1 MGRTAGLSGVGNPRP
16 LSSSASSSA
25 VSRGTGFSGKGFGG
39 TGQTYF
45 EPVSAPV
52 SASSVSSGGGSYSP
66 SSGGDSMTDIINQ
79 IQQIADANTARA
91 VEISNQ
97 QAEAT
102 RQFNMQEAA
111 KNRDWQEMMSNTAH
125 QREVRDLMAAGLNPV
140 LSAMNGNGATVGS
153 GAAAS
158 SSMPNNAE
166 VDRSASQSIAG
177 LVTGMM
183 ASQATMAAAST
194 SAAGVLGAANMN
206 LQGTR
211 ATAEATKYA
220 AQLSSGSHTSAAG
233 ISALGNIIGAALPK
247 MIRYLK

>member
-1 MGRTAGLSGVGNPRP
+1 MGRTSGLSGVGAPKPLNTSNP
-16 LSSSASSSA
+16 
-25 VSRGTGFSGKGFGG
+25 SRGNGFTGVGFGG
-39 TGQTYF
+39 SAERRQAVLNGTYDQIYAV
-45 EPVSAPV
+45 PDSAAQVST
-52 SASSVSSGGGSYSP
+52 GGGSYSP

-125 QREVRDLMAAGLNPV
+125 QREVADLQAAGLNPV

-158 SSMPNNAE
+158 SSMPNQAD

-177 LVTGMM
+177 LVTGML

-211 ATAEATKYA
+211 ISADATRYSAEL
-220 AQLSSGSHTSAAG
+220 QSGSKTSAAG
-233 ISALGNIIGAALPK
+233 INAAANVVSSLFK
-247 MIRYLK
+247 LLK

>member
-1 MGRTAGLSGVGNPRP
+1 MGTFLGEPGRNIV
-16 LSSSASSSA
+16 AS
-25 VSRGTGFSGKGFGG
+25 VSPRGTGFSGKGFGG
-39 TGQTYF
+39 SGQTYF
-45 EPVSAPV
+45 DSESVPV

-66 SSGGDSMTDIINQ
+66 SSGGDSMTDVINQ

-158 SSMPNNAE
+158 SSMPNSAE

-211 ATAEATKYA
+211 ISADAQRYSAEL
-220 AQLSSGSHTSAAG
+220 QSGSKTSAAG
-233 ISALGNIIGAALPK
+233 ISSSINALGNIFASAL
-247 MIRYLK
+247 RFLK